1 MDRGPH
7 IGRTPQ
13 SVTSITKTARYFY
26 SANTP
31 TPDIETAR
39 QSSPLNVSDKFDVS
53 DGLVDCGDSNCCS
66 HPACRENIMCVYFA
80 DPVDVLLR
88 KPPPPP
94 SAGFFAKVR
103 FLIEGDKSVQ
113 SYSKPES
120 YDERRAAVIRGR
132 VLSSA
137 GEGIIGVRVSVDRS
151 RGASNYGFT
160 LTRPGGWFDL
170 LGNGGG
176 AVTLQ
181 FQRSPFKPVTR
192 TSYIPWNQIYVID
205 SVVMASNGGAGIS
218 WEEEDSS
225 QQLAYSPPCLA
236 HTANIRPS
244 LATTFSQERAVPPHP
259 ADTEISHSLMVE
271 SGHLLQ
277 SINIPGTGL
286 HLVYDSS
293 AASSSLSTIKMLL
306 TPADI
311 PSSLYRIHV
320 KIVVAGVVVRHL
332 LEAEE
337 RLVFTYSWDKRNV
350 YNQKVYGRTEAR
362 ISVGYQ
368 YRDCEATVWLTQTTQ
383 LAGYP
388 VDITNI
394 GGWNIDIH
402 HHFDPFQGKISRYL
416 DIIHTSLIVSTLL
429 ARHQSGQSIL
439 MIDM

>member
-1 MDRGPH
+1 MSHTLPGHPINNRD
-7 IGRTPQ
+7 
-13 SVTSITKTARYFY
+13 
-26 SANTP
+26 
-31 TPDIETAR
+31 
-39 QSSPLNVSDKFDVS
+39 SPIFLFCLRPLSFTHRICLVSHSDVS

-66 HPACRENIMCVYFA
+66 HPACKENIMCVYFA

-120 YDERRAAVIRGR
+120 YDERRASVIRGR
-132 VLSSA
+132 VLTSA

-170 LGNGGG
+170 LVNGGG

-181 FQRSPFKPVTR
+181 FQRSPFKPLTR
-192 TSYIPWNQIYVID
+192 TSYIPWNQIYVMD

-225 QQLAYSPPCLA
+225 LQLQYSAPCLP
-236 HTANIRPS
+236 HTSTIRPV
-244 LATTFSQERAVPPHP
+244 LVATEGQDRAVPSHP
-259 ADTEISHSLMVE
+259 ANRQISQAVMVD
-271 SGHLLQ
+271 SGTLLQ
-277 SINIPGTGL
+277 SVNIPGTRVQ
-286 HLVYDSS
+286 LVYDSS
-293 AASSSLSTIKMLL
+293 AASGSLSTIKMLL
-306 TPADI
+306 TPEKV
-311 PSSLYRIHV
+311 PSSLYRVHV
-320 KIVVAGVVVRHL
+320 KIVVAGVVVTQL

-337 RLVFTYSWDKRNV
+337 SLIYTYSWDKRNV

-362 ISVGYQ
+362 ISAGYQ
-368 YRDCEATVWLTQTTQ
+368 YRECEAIVWETQTMS
-383 LAGYP
+383 LPGYP

-402 HHFDPFQGKISRYL
+402 HHFDPFQGNISRIL
-416 DIIHTSLIVSTLL
+416 CQCWQDRVE
-429 ARHQSGQSIL
+429 AGQYS
-439 MIDM
+439 

>member
-1 MDRGPH
+1 MAGHH
-7 IGRTPQ
+7 INNRDSPIFLFCQ
-13 SVTSITKTARYFY
+13 H
-26 SANTP
+26 P
-31 TPDIETAR
+31 TVR
-39 QSSPLNVSDKFDVS
+39 QSDCQSWNVSDNCDVS

-170 LGNGGG
+170 LVNGGG

-218 WEEEDSS
+218 WEEEEDSS
-225 QQLAYSPPCLA
+225 QQLHYSQPCLA
-236 HTANIRPS
+236 HSDNIRPR
-244 LATTFSQERAVPPHP
+244 LATSFSRDSAVLPHP
-259 ADTEISHSLMVE
+259 ATSQISHSLRLQAGNLV
-271 SGHLLQ
+271 Q

-337 RLVFTYSWDKRNV
+337 SLVFTYSWDKRNV
-350 YNQKVYGRTEAR
+350 YNQKVYGQTEAR

-368 YRDCEATVWLTQTTQ
+368 YRDCGATVWLTQTTQ

-388 VDITNI
+388 VEITNI

-402 HHFDPFQGKISRYL
+402 HHFDPFQGKISVRHR
-416 DIIHTSLIVSTLL
+416 IILTLL
-429 ARHQSGQSIL
+429 ARHAL
-439 MIDM
+439 MDWPVWSDY

>member
-1 MDRGPH
+1 
-7 IGRTPQ
+7 
-13 SVTSITKTARYFY
+13 
-26 SANTP
+26 
-31 TPDIETAR
+31 
-39 QSSPLNVSDKFDVS
+39 
-53 DGLVDCGDSNCCS
+53 
-66 HPACRENIMCVYFA
+66 MCVYFA

-151 RGASNYGFT
+151 RGATNYGFT

-170 LGNGGG
+170 LVNGGG

-225 QQLAYSPPCLA
+225 QQLDYSPPCLA
-236 HTANIRPS
+236 HTAAIRPS
-244 LATTFSQERAVPPHP
+244 LTTSFSQERAVPSHP
-259 ADTEISHSLMVE
+259 ADTQISHSLLVQ

-293 AASSSLSTIKMLL
+293 AASSSLSTIKMVL
-306 TPADI
+306 TPAVI
-311 PSSLYRIHV
+311 PSSLYRVHV
-320 KIVVAGVVVRHL
+320 KVVVAGVVERHL

-368 YRDCEATVWLTQTTQ
+368 YRDCEATVWVTATSQ

-394 GGWNIDIH
+394 GGWNIDVH
-402 HHFDPFQGKISRYL
+402 HHFDPFQGRMSL
-416 DIIHTSLIVSTLL
+416 THTSHYLNIIGTTSVW
-429 ARHQSGQSIL
+429 SIL
-439 MIDM
+439 MLSQDTWPGHPVSPAGSCEVKIKYFLICCYKIFG